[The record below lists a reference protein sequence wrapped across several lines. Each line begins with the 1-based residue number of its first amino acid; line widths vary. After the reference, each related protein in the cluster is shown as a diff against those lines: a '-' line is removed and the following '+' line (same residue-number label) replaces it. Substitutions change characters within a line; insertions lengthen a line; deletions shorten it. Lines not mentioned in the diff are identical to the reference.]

1 MNIYGLCDVCDL
13 IFHGWTAN
21 DLFFYELKDLFF
33 CGRGN
38 PQRAMKVLQTALQ
51 AKEVRL
57 SEFKRGFDPG
67 VGILDSASSEQYA
80 PCLVETSAARG

>member
-33 CGRGN
+33 CGRAG
-38 PQRAMKVLQTALQ
+38 AA
-51 AKEVRL
+51 
-57 SEFKRGFDPG
+57 GY
-67 VGILDSASSEQYA
+67 ASIATYTVNNAYTTRMRRE
-80 PCLVETSAARG
+80 G